1 MNINLRRLS
10 IITAVF
16 ITLSCSNDHATLGK
30 IDLWKWKDDK
40 NGCSG
45 DRTQSIEEFQRHKN
59 ELLGLSESEIVKMLG
74 KPDQNELYS
83 RNQKFYYFF
92 LEPAS
97 ACSVAV
103 EKPRKLVVRF
113 NAVGL
118 AKEVSIQ

>member
-10 IITAVF
+10 IVTAVF
-16 ITLSCSNDHATLGK
+16 ITLSCSNDHATLGT

-40 NGCSG
+40 NACSG

-59 ELLGLSESEIVKMLG
+59 ELLGLSESEIVEMLG
-74 KPDQNELYS
+74 KPDQNELYT

-92 LEPAS
+92 LEPTSDCPA
-97 ACSVAV
+97 AV
-103 EKPRKLVVRF
+103 ENPRKLVVRF

-118 AKEVSIQ
+118 AKEISIQ